1 MVFSSAPRIC
11 AWQTQAPAHN
21 MAAQM
26 SKVYTLCRARVS
38 GAFDLLHLGQAEELT
53 TRSTLEPILLMV
65 QKWCNP

>member
-1 MVFSSAPRIC
+1 MKPQSKRADG
-11 AWQTQAPAHN
+11 
-21 MAAQM
+21 
-26 SKVYTLCRARVS
+26 KVYTRCRARVS